1 MRRAASAIAFVMLAG
16 LNGVSAQAPATR
28 DLSGTVVAPD
38 GTPIRHAR
46 VVVVVEGTGATA
58 ETHTDAG
65 GRFAVWLPADPGA
78 YRIAVTADGF
88 HAASRRG
95 GGTDMRVVL
104 SRSVVALAPL
114 SVEGV
119 AGIGGI
125 AGASQVLDRTD
136 LASLRPAAAHEIVR
150 HAAGIHVMEE
160 DALGLHL
167 NIGVRGLP
175 ARRSTRVLLLED
187 GVPIHLGPYTDPSV
201 HYQPP
206 AETLARIEVL
216 RGAGQVMHGPQTV
229 GGVINFVRAAPPRDV
244 AASVALRAGDRG
256 RRTGHVTAGTG
267 VGRHAVAMS
276 FNRRQ
281 AEGPQRGA
289 RHDVDDVAGQVL
301 LDLGGAGSLLLRA
314 ALYREDSFWGES
326 GLTQSEFEA
335 DPYRN
340 PSPADRFDLRRRS
353 AQAIYQRT
361 LAGTGRATTVLY
373 GQAVERTSW
382 RQANSS
388 ADRFG
393 TDAYARSFGCA
404 DGARS
409 MADCGFQGRPRYY
422 RFAGLEQRLHYPL
435 QEGRV
440 LAALDGG
447 ARIHVERAERRQFLG
462 DRPAEDGASL
472 VRDNVLDAEAYAVFA
487 RISVGHGAWAV
498 TPGLR
503 LEHVA
508 AGNRNRMSGA
518 ADRSRHSQWLPGVGA
533 TRGLGHG
540 ATLFAGVHRGFAP
553 PRPGDVLSPQAGQ
566 GIVQVDPELSWNYEA
581 GIRTRPMAGLELDVA
596 AFRIDF
602 RNQIVEGGQT
612 GAGQRFVNAGR
623 TDHQGLEV
631 FARLDGVDAPRRIRP
646 LASATYTLV
655 HRANYASDVLS
666 TVDGMTH
673 LRGRR
678 LPFAPRH
685 LLNATGG
692 LASTGG
698 ATIVL
703 RISYTSEQYAD
714 DLNTRTPSAD
724 GQAGVIPGHAILGIT
739 ANHPV
744 GRGRG
749 TLFASVDNLRNTVH
763 ITERLEGIMVGA
775 PRRFTLGLEWSA
787 RAARPGS
794 HAP

>member
-1 MRRAASAIAFVMLAG
+1 MRRAAFAIAFAILAG
-16 LNGVSAQAPATR
+16 LNGVAAQAPAMQV
-28 DLSGTVVAPD
+28 LAGTVVAPD
-38 GTPIRHAR
+38 GAPIRQAR
-46 VVVVVEGTGATA
+46 VVVVVERTGAA
-58 ETHTDAG
+58 VETCTDAD
-65 GRFAVWLPADPGA
+65 GRFAVRLPADPGA
-78 YRIAVTADGF
+78 HRIAVTADGYQ
-88 HAASRRG
+88 AVSRRA
-95 GGTDMRVVL
+95 GGTDIRVVL
-104 SRSVVALAPL
+104 ARSVVALAPL

-125 AGASQVLDRTD
+125 AGAIQVLDRTD
-136 LASLRPAAAHEIVR
+136 LTRLRPAAAHDIVR
-150 HAAGIHVMEE
+150 HAAGIHVQEE

-206 AETLARIEVL
+206 AETLTRIEVL
-216 RGAGQVMHGPQTV
+216 RGAGQVMYGPQTV
-229 GGVINFVRAAPPRDV
+229 GGVINFVRAPPPRDV
-244 AASVALRAGDRG
+244 TGSVTLRAGDRG

-267 VGRHAVAMS
+267 VGRHAAAMS
-276 FNRRQ
+276 FTRRQ

-301 LDLGGAGSLLLRA
+301 FDLRGAGSLLLRA
-314 ALYREDSFWGES
+314 AAYREDSFWGES

-353 AQAIYQRT
+353 AQATYQRS

-393 TDAYARSFGCA
+393 TDDYARNFGCTEA
-404 DGARS
+404 ARS
-409 MADCGFQGRPRYY
+409 MADCGFQGRPRHY
-422 RFAGLEQRLHYPL
+422 RFAGLEQRLHFPL
-435 QEGRV
+435 REGRV

-447 ARIHVERAERRQFLG
+447 ARIHVERAERRQFLS
-462 DRPAEDGASL
+462 DRPDEDGAAL
-472 VRDNVLDAEAYAVFA
+472 VRDNVLDAEAYAAFA
-487 RISVGHGAWAV
+487 RISVGHGPWAV

-503 LEHVA
+503 LEHIA
-508 AGNRNRMSGA
+508 AGNRNRMTGA

-540 ATLFAGVHRGFAP
+540 ATLFAGIHRGFAP

-566 GIVQVDPELSWNYEA
+566 GIVQVDPELSWNYEG
-581 GIRTRPMAGLELDVA
+581 GIRARPMAGLELDMA

-602 RNQIVEGGQT
+602 RNQIVEGGQA
-612 GAGQRFVNAGR
+612 GSGQRFVNAGS
-623 TDHQGLEV
+623 TVHQGLEV
-631 FARLDGVDAPRRIRP
+631 FARLHDDAPRGIRP

-655 HRANYASDVLS
+655 HRANYAGDVLS
-666 TVDGMTH
+666 TADGMTP

-692 LASTGG
+692 IASTGG
-698 ATIVL
+698 ATLVF

-714 DLNTRTPSAD
+714 DLNTRAPSAD
-724 GQAGVIPGHAILGIT
+724 GQAGLIPGHVIMGVT

-775 PRRFTLGLEWSA
+775 PRRFALGLEWSEQA
-787 RAARPGS
+787 SRPRS
-794 HAP
+794 SSP